1 MDRGEIKRWEG
12 KQEEP
17 LSGEFDWFPT
27 PAAENPVHLSAF
39 ATEVVC
45 GDFSNQD
52 VEIATSYAQGPS
64 ICDLC

>member
-39 ATEVVC
+39 ATRLSV
-45 GDFSNQD
+45 
-52 VEIATSYAQGPS
+52 ATFQ
-64 ICDLC
+64 IRMLK